1 MIMTRWQQEGDEKC
15 FLSRLEYRSMEEFE
29 EMGTKLPAPLNKQFF
44 RIQAVL
50 CQASTWM
57 TDIMANN
64 RIYHIMEEW

>member
-1 MIMTRWQQEGDEKC
+1 
-15 FLSRLEYRSMEEFE
+15 MEEFE
-29 EMGTKLPAPLNKQFF
+29 EMGTKLPAPLNNQFF